1 MKLLTHNLL
10 MCNKKTCMNT
20 GVKNFPLMLRCDK
33 WADYDDETAIECTK
47 TLMLRLAEKLDWPA
61 LRETL
66 ALLDWGVTS
75 LPEAFDENM
84 MENE

>member
-33 WADYDDETAIECTK
+33 WADYDDETAI
-47 TLMLRLAEKLDWPA
+47 
-61 LRETL
+61 
-66 ALLDWGVTS
+66 
-75 LPEAFDENM
+75 
-84 MENE
+84 

>member
-20 GVKNFPLMLRCDK
+20 GVKNFPLLLKCEK
-33 WADYDDETAIECTK
+33 WVDYDDESAIACTK
-47 TLMLRLAEKLDWPA
+47 ALMRRLAEKLDWAA

-66 ALLDWGVTS
+66 ASVS
-75 LPEAFDENM
+75 RHSM
-84 MENE
+84 